1 LLSNDAHDTYHF
13 RLATRPWPS
22 AGGHHEY

>member
-1 LLSNDAHDTYHF
+1 MHTTLYHF